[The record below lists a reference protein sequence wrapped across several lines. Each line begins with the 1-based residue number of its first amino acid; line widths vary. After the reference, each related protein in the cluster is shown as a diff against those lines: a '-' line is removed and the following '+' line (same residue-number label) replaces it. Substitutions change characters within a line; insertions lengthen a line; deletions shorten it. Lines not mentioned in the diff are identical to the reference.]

1 MGKQEKNFKSHLMV
15 NAHIDEVVNLAT
27 VKGSSYERILG
38 FYESLSKNYAALKT
52 LGEHEKLDG
61 FVMCTIT
68 KLPHEKPDLVRIDYD
83 WEEWKMSNLI
93 DSLHKWLR
101 RNKVEDSN
109 TKQTSDP
116 RRKRE
121 NSLFTQRKDNENN
134 KGKKTPCCIF
144 CKSEHWSDTCLV

>member
-52 LGEHEKLDG
+52 LGEHEKLHR

-68 KLPHEKPDLVRIDYD
+68 KLPHEKPHLVRIDYD

-101 RNKVEDSN
+101 RNKVG